1 MAALV
6 FRLFSVSAG
15 SRINYIQEDS
25 VSSDQVP
32 GFVFALLKGDLAH
45 DVHLG
50 RACAGPAVATARFA
64 RANLSVQQG
73 TSSKDTSGFATCNM
87 RGAAKAS
94 KMAREQ
100 GINMD
105 QKCCSTFNNQA
116 R

>member
-1 MAALV
+1 MAALF

-50 RACAGPAVATARFA
+50 RAPCWASSGHSQVCQSQPVSPAGYE
-64 RANLSVQQG
+64 QQG
-73 TSSKDTSGFATCNM
+73 HQRVCNM
-87 RGAAKAS
+87 QHERSCKS
-94 KMAREQ
+94 KQNGSRARNKHGSEMLLDFQ
-100 GINMD
+100 
-105 QKCCSTFNNQA
+105 
-116 R
+116 